1 MAISVILIIASFGAG
16 AIASVSGFGIGSIL
30 TPVLATQVGA
40 KLAVALVSI
49 PHLTGTTVRFW
60 KLRAQINRA
69 VVWRFGLASAIGGL
83 SGALL
88 QSYANAP
95 VLAYLLGALLVFA
108 GFMGLTGIASRFKI
122 HGRAKWIAGV
132 ASGLLGGLVGN
143 QGGIRSAAMLGFTL
157 SKESFVATA
166 TAIPLFVDLARMPVY
181 VINQHQDIFAVSPLV
196 LVSTAGVV
204 IGTLE
209 GTRLLNRIPEQSF
222 SRIVSA
228 LLLALGI
235 FMFSSA

>member
-1 MAISVILIIASFGAG
+1 MTIAVILLIASVGAG
-16 AIASVSGFGIGSIL
+16 GIASVSGFGIGSIL

-40 KLAVALVSI
+40 KLAVAVVSI
-49 PHLTGTTVRFW
+49 PHLTGTIIRFW
-60 KLRAQINRA
+60 KLRALINRA
-69 VVWRFGLASAIGGL
+69 VVWRFGLASAVGGL
-83 SGALL
+83 LGALL

-95 VLAYLLGALLVFA
+95 VLAYLLGTLLVFA
-108 GFMGLTGIASRFKI
+108 GLMGLTGIVSRFKI
-122 HGRAKWIAGV
+122 HGPAKWIAGL

-166 TAIPLFVDLARMPVY
+166 TAIALFVDLARMPVY
-181 VINQHQDIFAVSPLV
+181 VINQHQDIFAAWPLV

-209 GTRLLNRIPEQSF
+209 GTRLLKRIPERSF

-228 LLLALGI
+228 LLLGLGI
-235 FMFSSA
+235 FMFWSA